1 MKKTTW
7 DDFDSLK
14 ASAREIDGSVNLA
27 HPSLNSFL
35 YQAIDNTRNMGILV
49 NSDST
54 GNSTNEWVQYFAK
67 WLGETYPTYTVRIAF
82 WNDAIEAYAA
92 LTTVSTGTGLY
103 YIDIWNFA
111 NPGQQPFYILSPSK
125 ILNSFQKIVSTT
137 GSSTVIDLTIINH
150 GHNAD
155 LTSRQTSKVNKFLL
169 FTEECIKMHPFSS
182 YLIIWQNPTRDNYD
196 NKDRVWASVEA
207 AKIKNI
213 CVANAWDKFEALN
226 KDSSLYE
233 DNVHPSY
240 GLGTS
245 ENPTGTQL
253 FLEAVT
259 EQLLK
264 KPNLNF
270 VNMTSFLN
278 QTCDSINS
286 NPNLTSLDAVT
297 FVPVGYAVSGGTCSK
312 DTSIFIDKKKGYS
325 TKLTAIGGTACKLSL
340 EYDTSMLDK
349 RNKTFTI
356 AIRMYST
363 PSTDTSYARAALIST
378 SDVAQD
384 LGVWPLNGGWSWR
397 FITVKVGLSDPYLR
411 AYVYVYSSSEATAGQ
426 YVNIDKIVLVEGCTP
441 DGNSI

>member
-1 MKKTTW
+1 MKVNNPNYLNGL
-7 DDFDSLK
+7 SS
-14 ASAREIDGSVNLA
+14 SANEIDGSVNLA

-35 YQAIDNTRNMGILV
+35 YQARDNTRNMGILV

-54 GNSTNEWVQYFAK
+54 GNSTNEWVQYFAE
-67 WLGETYPTYTVRIAF
+67 WLGETYPAYTVRIAF
-82 WNDAIEAYAA
+82 WNDATNSYDT
-92 LTTVSTGTGLY
+92 LTTVSTGTGSY
-103 YIDIWNFA
+103 YMDIWNFA

-137 GSSTVIDLTIINH
+137 GSSTIIDLTIINH

-155 LTSRQTSKVNKFLL
+155 LNSRQTSKVNKFLL

-196 NKDRVWASVEA
+196 NKNRVWAAVEA

-213 CVANAWDKFEALN
+213 CIANAWDKFEALN

-312 DTSIFIDKKKGYS
+312 DTSIFINKKKGYS
-325 TKLTAIGGTACKLSL
+325 TRLTATGGTACKLSL
-340 EYDTSMLDK
+340 EYDTSMTDK
-349 RNKTFTI
+349 WNKTFTV

-378 SDVAQD
+378 SDAAQD

-397 FITVKVGLSDPYLR
+397 FITVKVGPSDQYLR
-411 AYVYVYSSSEATAGQ
+411 AYVYVSSSSGATAGQ
-426 YVNIDKIVLVEGCTP
+426 YVNIDKIVLVEGSIP
-441 DGNSI
+441 YGNSI